1 MSVKRLILDSGVL
14 DQDRIIGTGTIVLNS
29 RAVLDTNI
37 ISGTGYTGSTSYNDN
52 QTFYDG
58 SKLIYDY
65 AASELGGLT
74 SNVQSTPQVI
84 VSADASLGA
93 ISSIASV
100 VVTHSS
106 QGATN
111 LGSLDATAN
120 TVPTILPVF
129 DATLGALTSNANA
142 VAQIVASAQATL
154 GSLSATSQSVPEV
167 EITAQAN
174 LGSLSATAQASTPE
188 PPTPVTPQYGSN
200 GYVPIKKKQK
210 KQRPTPVIVPEIVD
224 IPELPPLI
232 KSVFASASA
241 DNISELFASAEN
253 RIDFSVLADE
263 AEILML
269 LGN

>member
-14 DQDRIIGTGTIVLNS
+14 DQDRIIGTGTIVLDS

-58 SKLIYDY
+58 AKLIYDY

-93 ISSIASV
+93 ISSIASAV
-100 VVTHSS
+100 VAHSS

-111 LGSLDATAN
+111 LGSLNATAN
-120 TVPTILPVF
+120 TVPTILPIF
-129 DATLGALTSNANA
+129 DATLGALTSSANA
-142 VAQIVASAQATL
+142 VVQIVASAQATL

-174 LGSLSATAQASTPE
+174 LGSLSATAQASTPT
-188 PPTPVTPQYGSN
+188 PPQPANYGSN

-210 KQRPTPVIVPEIVD
+210 KERPTPVIVPEIVD

-253 RIDFSVLADE
+253 RIDFSILRDE
-263 AEILML
+263 QELMML
-269 LGN
+269 L